1 MMSDWTAPTNNP
13 RYSSDLS
20 DLISNLKQA
29 AEMLE
34 DQIRKDEASIKR
46 LELEVKKL
54 KAQRKNGVMNG

>member
-1 MMSDWTAPTNNP
+1 MSDWKAPTDNP

-29 AEMLE
+29 TEMLE

-46 LELEVKKL
+46 LELEMKKL
-54 KAQRKNGVMNG
+54 KAQRKNGVRHG